1 MIWKSSTNGLWSIL
15 FLCALYWASIAELL
29 DILAEKGIG
38 RAEQANRQG
47 SALMNGEIEAIVTY
61 SILAA
66 MLFSYTFSR
75 ISSFSKLKRQL
86 AGKPTED
93 PKE

>member
-1 MIWKSSTNGLWSIL
+1 
-15 FLCALYWASIAELL
+15 
-29 DILAEKGIG
+29 
-38 RAEQANRQG
+38 
-47 SALMNGEIEAIVTY
+47 MNGEIEAIVAY

-75 ISSFSKLKRQL
+75 ISSLSKLKRQI

-93 PKE
+93 SRE

>member
-1 MIWKSSTNGLWSIL
+1 
-15 FLCALYWASIAELL
+15 
-29 DILAEKGIG
+29 
-38 RAEQANRQG
+38 
-47 SALMNGEIEAIVTY
+47 MNGEVEAIVTY

-75 ISSFSKLKRQL
+75 ISSLIKLKREI

-93 PKE
+93 SKE

>member
-1 MIWKSSTNGLWSIL
+1 GAIYRAG
-15 FLCALYWASIAELL
+15 IAQLL

-38 RAEQANRQG
+38 RREQENRQG
-47 SALMNGEIEAIVTY
+47 SALMSGEVEAIVTY

-75 ISSFSKLKRQL
+75 ISSLSKLKREM
-86 AGKPTED
+86 AENPTED
-93 PKE
+93 SEK